1 MIETKKLFFDYGG
14 LIANYD
20 FNRGTLFRAHRLAL
34 SYLNSL
40 NGNKINLTQLAKAHG
55 QTIQTYLTA
64 REKDKSEWHMNKI
77 MRLLLSNLGLN
88 GNVSVSKVSEI
99 YKQNDH
105 NSTPYPDTKGVLTE
119 LAKNRT
125 LGIISNLPHDS
136 LIYELKR
143 DKLLDLFETVTIS
156 FEVGVRKPHP
166 KIYQEALRRAKVTPA
181 ESFFI
186 SHDKEE
192 VRGARNF
199 GIESLLVKSI
209 KEVIGAV

>member
-1 MIETKKLFFDYGG
+1 MTKTKKLFFDYGG

-20 FNRGTLFRAHRLAL
+20 FNKGTLFRAHRLAL
-34 SYLNSL
+34 DYLNSL
-40 NGNKINLTQLAKAHG
+40 NGHKINLTQLAKAHE

-64 REKDKSEWHMNKI
+64 RKDSSEWRMNKI

-88 GNVSVSKVSEI
+88 SNMPVSKVSEI

-105 NSTPYPDTKGVLTE
+105 DSTPYPDTKRVLTE
-119 LAKNRT
+119 LAINRT

-166 KIYQEALRRAKVTPA
+166 KIYQEALRKAKVTPA

-192 VRGARNF
+192 VRGARQL

>member
-1 MIETKKLFFDYGG
+1 MTKTKKLFFDYGG

-20 FNRGTLFRAHRLAL
+20 FNKGTLFRAHRLAL
-34 SYLNSL
+34 DYLNSL
-40 NGNKINLTQLAKAHG
+40 NGHKINLTQLAKAHE

-64 REKDKSEWHMNKI
+64 RKDGSEWSMNKL

-88 GNVSVSKVSEI
+88 SNVPVSKVSEI

-105 NSTPYPDTKGVLTE
+105 DSTPYPDTKRVLTE
-119 LAKNRT
+119 LATNRT

-166 KIYQEALRRAKVTPA
+166 KIYQEALRKAKVTPA

-192 VRGARNF
+192 VRGARKL

>member
-1 MIETKKLFFDYGG
+1 MTKTKKLFFDYGG
-14 LIANYD
+14 LIANYE

-34 SYLNSL
+34 DYLNSL
-40 NGNKINLTQLAKAHG
+40 NGHKINLTQLAKAHE

-64 REKDKSEWHMNKI
+64 RKDSSEWHMNKI

-88 GNVSVSKVSEI
+88 SNVSVSKVSEI

-105 NSTPYPDTKGVLTE
+105 DSTPYPDTKRVLTE

-166 KIYQEALRRAKVTPA
+166 KIYQEALRKAKVTPA

-192 VRGARNF
+192 VRGARKL

>member
-1 MIETKKLFFDYGG
+1 MTKTKKLFFDYGG

-20 FNRGTLFRAHRLAL
+20 FNKGTLFRAHRLAL
-34 SYLNSL
+34 DYLNSL
-40 NGNKINLTQLAKAHG
+40 NGHKINLTQLAKAHE

-64 REKDKSEWHMNKI
+64 RKDGSEWSMNKL

-88 GNVSVSKVSEI
+88 SNVPVSKVSEI

-105 NSTPYPDTKGVLTE
+105 DSTPYPDTKRVLTE

-166 KIYQEALRRAKVTPA
+166 KIYQEALRKAKVTPA

-192 VRGARNF
+192 VRGARKL

>member
-1 MIETKKLFFDYGG
+1 MTKTKKLFFDYGG

-20 FNRGTLFRAHRLAL
+20 FNRETLFRAHRLAL
-34 SYLNSL
+34 GYLNSL
-40 NGNKINLTQLAKAHG
+40 NGHKINLTQLAKAHE
-55 QTIQTYLTA
+55 QTIKTYLTA
-64 REKDKSEWHMNKI
+64 REKDSSEWRMNKI

-88 GNVSVSKVSEI
+88 GVPVSGVSEI

-105 NSTPYPDTKGVLTE
+105 DSTPYPDTKGVLTE

-136 LIYELKR
+136 LIYELKSAE
-143 DKLLDLFETVTIS
+143 LLDLFETVTVS
-156 FEVGVRKPHP
+156 FEVGVRKPHL

-192 VRGARNF
+192 VRGARKF

>member
-1 MIETKKLFFDYGG
+1 MTKTKKLFFDYGG

-20 FNRGTLFRAHRLAL
+20 FNKGTLFRAHRLAL
-34 SYLNSL
+34 DYLNSL
-40 NGNKINLTQLAKAHG
+40 NRHKINLTQLAKAHD

-64 REKDKSEWHMNKI
+64 RKDGSEWSMNKL

-88 GNVSVSKVSEI
+88 SNVPVSKVSEI

-105 NSTPYPDTKGVLTE
+105 DSTPYPDTKRVLTE

-166 KIYQEALRRAKVTPA
+166 KIYQEALRKAKVTPA

-192 VRGARNF
+192 VRGARKL